1 MRGAAPRAARAAAVL
16 PCSPEDRIP
25 VVALV
30 NLLFGIGFALI
41 ARDRIRADGPFAAPA
56 FQLVVL
62 HAAAVV
68 APVALYFYA
77 VHPAWSWM
85 YWVNPRKLAGVM
97 VLPLMVGHAALVV
110 GGWYGAGLLL
120 RRGYQGA
127 LLYVAGGIV
136 LVLLVLVVIGVPRLS
151 TATDYLGWRA
161 GQGTSLFAVQ
171 LGWAFMVSLLA
182 LFGSAIYVA
191 IELGRDGR
199 RVRSR

>member
-1 MRGAAPRAARAAAVL
+1 MLRWVPEAV
-16 PCSPEDRIP
+16 IP

-56 FQLVVL
+56 FPLVVL

-85 YWVNPRKLAGVM
+85 YWVNPRKLAGVA

-110 GGWYGAGLLL
+110 GAWYGAAMLL
-120 RRGYQGA
+120 RRGYLGA
-127 LLYVAGGIV
+127 LLYVAGAIA
-136 LVLLVLVVIGVPRLS
+136 LILLVLVVAGFQRLA
-151 TATDYLGWRA
+151 TATDYPGWRDS
-161 GQGTSLFAVQ
+161 QGTSLFAVQ
-171 LGWAFMVSLLA
+171 LGWAFVVSLMA

>member
-1 MRGAAPRAARAAAVL
+1 M
-16 PCSPEDRIP
+16 SPEAAIP

-41 ARDRIRADGPFAAPA
+41 ARDRIRADGPFTAPA
-56 FQLVVL
+56 FQLVSL
-62 HAAAVV
+62 HAAAIV

-85 YWVNPRKLAGVM
+85 YWVNPRKLAGVAI
-97 VLPLMVGHAALVV
+97 LPLMVGHAALVI
-110 GGWYGAGLLL
+110 GGWYGAGMLL
-120 RRGYQGA
+120 RRGHQGA
-127 LLYVAGGIV
+127 LLYGSAAIA
-136 LVLLVLVVIGVPRLS
+136 LTLLVLVVAGLPRLS
-151 TATDYLGWRA
+151 TATDYPGWRA